1 MHLTLHLTTGCNMSC
16 EYCYSPPGKKNDMD
30 YKTGIDSID
39 YISKHFPINTG
50 IIFFGGEP
58 LLKKDL
64 IVKLVRYAKKKEAE
78 KGCIFHYKVTT
89 NGVLLDEEFIK
100 FSNSVGLQISIS
112 LDGVKKAHDHYRKLQ
127 NGMPTWDLLQ
137 DKIEMLLKYQP
148 YSKVLLTV
156 SPQTVEYYSDSVEY
170 LIDKGF
176 RYVVASIDYSGAWT
190 DKALKELGKQYKLIA
205 KIYEKKTINEEKFY
219 FSPFDMKLAS
229 YIKKD
234 DASIHQCHLGKRQIA
249 ISFDGNIYPCVQFVQ
264 DGLSNKDYIIG
275 DIYKGI
281 NSAKQEELYTLSKVE
296 EPECA
301 SCDYNDRCNN
311 KCSCLNWQLT
321 KTVNKISPIICE
333 TERQI
338 IPIVDKLGEKL
349 FRLGAPMF
357 IQKHYNA
364 VYPIISMIEDTH
376 Q

>member
-1 MHLTLHLTTGCNMSC
+1 
-16 EYCYSPPGKKNDMD
+16 
-30 YKTGIDSID
+30 
-39 YISKHFPINTG
+39 
-50 IIFFGGEP
+50 
-58 LLKKDL
+58 
-64 IVKLVRYAKKKEAE
+64 
-78 KGCIFHYKVTT
+78 
-89 NGVLLDEEFIK
+89 
-100 FSNSVGLQISIS
+100 
-112 LDGVKKAHDHYRKLQ
+112 
-127 NGMPTWDLLQ
+127 MPTWDLLQ